1 MALKTEFMG
10 AGTAPLAAG
19 MAGHDTA
26 GTIAG
31 AGTTQGTA
39 TAVVSNFTLIS
50 TAPSSSGVVLMT
62 AAGAAPVVIYNG
74 GANTLKVYGSGT
86 QTINGIAGSTGFSV
100 TTLKA
105 AQFRAAGTGWI
116 AILSA

>member
-1 MALKTEFMG
+1 MALKTELMG
-10 AGTAPLAAG
+10 AGNAPLSASMIG
-19 MAGHDTA
+19 QDTA

-50 TAPSSSGVVLMT
+50 TAPSSSGVVLPT

-74 GANTLKVYGSGT
+74 GANTLKVYGNGT

-100 TTLKA
+100 STLKA